1 MDFAEQSGVA
11 LYLQVAD
18 QLEELIISGSVSEGE
33 RVPST
38 TEISTTYRI
47 NPATV
52 LKGMGLL
59 VSRGYLEKR
68 RGMGMFVTP
77 GARGRLVES
86 RRREFL
92 DKAVPDLVAQAHDLG
107 ITTDGLIQAIK
118 GASS

>member
-1 MDFAEQSGVA
+1 MDFTEQSGVA

-18 QLEELIISGSVSEGE
+18 QLEELIISGSAPEGD

-59 VSRGYLEKR
+59 VSQGYLEKR
-68 RGMGMFVTP
+68 RGVGMFVTP
-77 GARGRLVES
+77 GARERLVES
-86 RRREFL
+86 RRKDFL
-92 DKAVPDLVAQAHDLG
+92 ARAVPDLVAQAHDLG
-107 ITTDGLIQAIK
+107 ITTDGLIQAIE